1 MSMQTLQIGCN
12 QQVYRT
18 FTLPY
23 SGTVLV
29 RIGQEV
35 AAGDP
40 IAEVRMPARYQVFDV
55 VNNFKINPRHIDRYI
70 ERLVGEPVKAGDIIA
85 QKSGIIGRIFRASE
99 DGMVVAIR
107 DGKITLALG
116 EKVVQVLAAFPGTVV
131 EIISEQGAVIATQGA
146 LLQGIWGNG
155 LNVSAVLTRWGEEAE
170 AEKADGFAGK
180 ILAVDHCASRAQLN
194 RYMAQQPAGM
204 VFGSVL
210 PQVLPELEQADIPMM
225 VLVGFGELP
234 LDPISL
240 QMLKQM
246 QGQMVALNANPP
258 DPLEGTHPELI
269 LPGRAQF
276 TEELFP
282 AEELLKVGRRVRLL
296 GKPYAGSVG
305 TVIELPELPE
315 MFASG
320 LVMEAVVVQ
329 REDGQVIRVPRANI
343 VVIIE

>member
-23 SGTVLV
+23 SGTDLV

-40 IAEVRMPARYQVFDV
+40 IAEVRMPARFQVFDV

-85 QKSGIIGRIFRASE
+85 QKSGIIGRIFRAPE

-107 DGKITLALG
+107 DGKITLAMG

-131 EIISEQGAVIATQGA
+131 EIISERGAVIATQGA

-204 VFGSVL
+204 VFGSIL
-210 PQVLPELEQADIPMM
+210 PQVLPELERADIPMM

-246 QGQMVALNANPP
+246 QGQMVTLNATTP

-305 TVIELPELPE
+305 TVIELPEQPE

>member
-131 EIISEQGAVIATQGA
+131 EIISERGAVIATQGA

-155 LNVSAVLTRWGEEAE
+155 LNVSAVLTHWGEEAD
-170 AEKADGFAGK
+170 AEKTDGFAGK

-204 VFGSVL
+204 VFGSIL
-210 PQVLPELEQADIPMM
+210 PQVLPELERADIPMM

-246 QGQMVALNANPP
+246 QGQTVALNATTP

-282 AEELLKVGRRVRLL
+282 TEELLKVGRRVRLL

-305 TVIELPELPE
+305 TVIELPEQPE

-329 REDGQVIRVPRANI
+329 REDEQVIRVPRANI

>member
-204 VFGSVL
+204 VFGSIL
-210 PQVLPELEQADIPMM
+210 PQVLPELERADIPMM

-246 QGQMVALNANPP
+246 QGQMVTLNATTP

-305 TVIELPELPE
+305 TVIELPEQPE

-329 REDGQVIRVPRANI
+329 REDEQVIRVPRANI

>member
-204 VFGSVL
+204 VFGSIL
-210 PQVLPELEQADIPMM
+210 PQVLPELERADIPMM

-246 QGQMVALNANPP
+246 QGQMVTLNATTP

-305 TVIELPELPE
+305 TVIELPEQPE

>member
-40 IAEVRMPARYQVFDV
+40 IAEVRMPAHFQVFDV

-85 QKSGIIGRIFRASE
+85 QKSGIIGRIFRAPE

-107 DGKITLALG
+107 DGKITLAMG

-194 RYMAQQPAGM
+194 RYLAEQPAGM
-204 VFGSVL
+204 VFGSIL
-210 PQVLPELEQADIPMM
+210 PQMLPELERADIPMM

-246 QGQMVALNANPP
+246 QGQTVALNATTP

-305 TVIELPELPE
+305 TVIELPEQPE

-329 REDGQVIRVPRANI
+329 REDGQVIRVPRSNI

>member
-116 EKVVQVLAAFPGTVV
+116 EKVVQVLVAFPGTVV

-155 LNVSAVLTRWGEEAE
+155 LNVSAVLTRWGEEVE

-194 RYMAQQPAGM
+194 RYLAEQPAGM

-210 PQVLPELEQADIPMM
+210 PQVLPELERADIPMM

-246 QGQMVALNANPP
+246 QGQMVVLNANPP

-305 TVIELPELPE
+305 TVIELPEQPE

-329 REDGQVIRVPRANI
+329 REDEQVIRVPRANI

>member
-12 QQVYRT
+12 QQIYRS
-18 FTLPY
+18 FTLPH

-40 IAEVRMPARYQVFDV
+40 IAEVRMPARFQVFDV

-85 QKSGIIGRIFRASE
+85 QKSGIIARIFRAPE

-131 EIISEQGAVIATQGA
+131 EIIAEQGAVVATQGT
-146 LLQGIWGNG
+146 LLQGVWGNG
-155 LNVSAVLTRWGEEAE
+155 SNVSGLLTRWGEEASP
-170 AEKADGFAGK
+170 EKEDDIAGK
-180 ILAVDHCASRAQLN
+180 IVVVDHCASRAQLD

-204 VFGSVL
+204 VFGSIL
-210 PQVLPELEQADIPMM
+210 PQVLPELERADIPTM

-234 LDPISL
+234 IDPISS

-246 QGQMVALNANPP
+246 QGQTVALNATSP
-258 DPLEGTHPELI
+258 DPIEGIHPELI

-276 TEELFP
+276 SDELFP
-282 AEELLKVGRRVRLL
+282 AEELLEVGRRVRLL

-305 TVIELPELPE
+305 TIIELPEQPE

-320 LVMEAVVVQ
+320 LVLEAVVVQ

-343 VVIIE
+343 VVILE

>member
-305 TVIELPELPE
+305 TVIELPEQPE

-329 REDGQVIRVPRANI
+329 REDEQVIRVPRANI

>member
-116 EKVVQVLAAFPGTVV
+116 EKVVQVLVAFPGTVV

-155 LNVSAVLTRWGEEAE
+155 LNVSAVLTRWGEEVE

-194 RYMAQQPAGM
+194 RYLAEQPAGM

-210 PQVLPELEQADIPMM
+210 PQVLPELERADIPMM

-246 QGQMVALNANPP
+246 QGQMVVLNANPT

-305 TVIELPELPE
+305 TVIELPEQPE

-329 REDGQVIRVPRANI
+329 REDEQVIRVPRANI

>member
-155 LNVSAVLTRWGEEAE
+155 LNVSAVLTHWGEEVE

-246 QGQMVALNANPP
+246 QGQTVTLNATTP

>member
-1 MSMQTLQIGCN
+1 
-12 QQVYRT
+12 
-18 FTLPY
+18 
-23 SGTVLV
+23 
-29 RIGQEV
+29 
-35 AAGDP
+35 
-40 IAEVRMPARYQVFDV
+40 
-55 VNNFKINPRHIDRYI
+55 
-70 ERLVGEPVKAGDIIA
+70 
-85 QKSGIIGRIFRASE
+85 
-99 DGMVVAIR
+99 
-107 DGKITLALG
+107 
-116 EKVVQVLAAFPGTVV
+116 
-131 EIISEQGAVIATQGA
+131 
-146 LLQGIWGNG
+146 
-155 LNVSAVLTRWGEEAE
+155 
-170 AEKADGFAGK
+170 
-180 ILAVDHCASRAQLN
+180 
-194 RYMAQQPAGM
+194 MAQQPAGM

-246 QGQMVALNANPP
+246 QGQTVTLNATTP

-305 TVIELPELPE
+305 TVIELPEQPE

-329 REDGQVIRVPRANI
+329 REDGQVIRVPRSNI

>member
-1 MSMQTLQIGCN
+1 MSLQTLQIGCN

-170 AEKADGFAGK
+170 AEKEDGIAGK
-180 ILAVDHCASRAQLN
+180 IVAVDHCASRAQLN

-204 VFGSVL
+204 VFGSIL
-210 PQVLPELEQADIPMM
+210 PQVLPELERADIPMM

-246 QGQMVALNANPP
+246 QGQTVALDATTPI
-258 DPLEGTHPELI
+258 PLEGTHPELI

-305 TVIELPELPE
+305 TVIELPEQPE

>member
-12 QQVYRT
+12 QQIYRS

-40 IAEVRMPARYQVFDV
+40 IAEVRMPARFQVFDV

-85 QKSGIIGRIFRASE
+85 QKSGIIARIFRAPE

-131 EIISEQGAVIATQGA
+131 EIIAEQGAVVATQGA
-146 LLQGIWGNG
+146 LLQGVWGNG
-155 LNVSAVLTRWGEEAE
+155 LNVSGFLTRWNEEVGT
-170 AEKADGFAGK
+170 EKEDGIAGK
-180 ILAVDHCASRAQLN
+180 IIVVDHCASRAQLN
-194 RYMAQQPAGM
+194 RYMAQQPAGI
-204 VFGSVL
+204 VFGSIL
-210 PQVLPELEQADIPMM
+210 PQVLPELERADIPSM

-234 LDPISL
+234 IDPISS

-246 QGQMVALNANPP
+246 QGQTVALNAASP

-269 LPGRAQF
+269 FPGRAQF
-276 TEELFP
+276 IEELFP

-305 TVIELPELPE
+305 TIIELPEQPE

-329 REDGQVIRVPRANI
+329 RDDGQVIRVPRANI
-343 VVIIE
+343 VVLIE

>member
-155 LNVSAVLTRWGEEAE
+155 LNVSAVLTHWSEEAGV
-170 AEKADGFAGK
+170 EKEDGIAGK

-204 VFGSVL
+204 VFSSIL
-210 PQVLPELEQADIPMM
+210 PQILPELERADIPMM

-246 QGQMVALNANPP
+246 QGQMVTLNATTP

>member
-12 QQVYRT
+12 RQIYRS
-18 FTLPY
+18 FTLPH

-40 IAEVRMPARYQVFDV
+40 IAEVRMPARFQVFDV

-85 QKSGIIGRIFRASE
+85 QNSGIIARIFRAPE

-116 EKVVQVLAAFPGTVV
+116 EKVVQALAAFPGTVV
-131 EIISEQGAVIATQGA
+131 EIIAEQGAVVATQGT
-146 LLQGIWGNG
+146 LLQGVWGNG
-155 LNVSAVLTRWGEEAE
+155 LNVSGLLTRWGEEASPE
-170 AEKADGFAGK
+170 EENGIAGK
-180 ILAVDHCASRAQLN
+180 IVVVDHCASREQFN
-194 RYMAQQPAGM
+194 RYLAQQPVGM
-204 VFGSVL
+204 VFGSIL
-210 PQVLPELEQADIPMM
+210 PQVLPELERADIPTM

-234 LDPISL
+234 IDSISS

-246 QGQMVALNANPP
+246 QGQTVALNATSP

-276 TEELFP
+276 SEELFP
-282 AEELLKVGRRVRLL
+282 AEELLEVGRRVRLL

-305 TVIELPELPE
+305 TIIELPEQPE

-320 LVMEAVVVQ
+320 LVLEAVVM
-329 REDGQVIRVPRANI
+329 RRDDGQVIRVPRANI

>member
-12 QQVYRT
+12 QQIYRS
-18 FTLPY
+18 FTLPHN
-23 SGTVLV
+23 GTVLV

-40 IAEVRMPARYQVFDV
+40 IAEVRMPASFQVFDV
-55 VNNFKINPRHIDRYI
+55 INNFKINPRHIDRYI

-85 QKSGIIGRIFRASE
+85 QKSGIVARIFRAPE

-131 EIISEQGAVIATQGA
+131 EIMAEQGAVVATQGA
-146 LLQGIWGNG
+146 LLQGVWGNG
-155 LNVSAVLTRWGEEAE
+155 LNASGLLTHWSEEAGD
-170 AEKADGFAGK
+170 EKEDSIAGK
-180 ILAVDHCASRAQLN
+180 IVVVEHCASRAQLN

-204 VFGSVL
+204 VFGSIL
-210 PQVLPELEQADIPMM
+210 PEVLPELERADIPTM

-234 LDPISL
+234 IDPISS

-246 QGQMVALNANPP
+246 QGQTVALNATSP

-276 TEELFP
+276 SEELFP

-305 TVIELPELPE
+305 TIIELPEQPE

-320 LVMEAVVVQ
+320 LVLEAVVVQ
-329 REDGQVIRVPRANI
+329 RDDGQVIRVPRANI
-343 VVIIE
+343 VVILE

>member
-1 MSMQTLQIGCN
+1 MSVQTLQIGCN
-12 QQVYRT
+12 QQIYRT

-23 SGTVLV
+23 SSTVLV
-29 RIGQEV
+29 RTGQEV

-40 IAEVRMPARYQVFDV
+40 IAEVRIPARYQVFDL

-70 ERLVGEPVKAGDIIA
+70 ERLVGEPVKAGDIVA
-85 QKSGIIGRIFRASE
+85 EKSGIIARIFRAPE
-99 DGMVVAIR
+99 NGMIVAIR

-116 EKVVQVLAAFPGTVV
+116 EKVIQVLAGFPGTIVQ
-131 EIISEQGAVIATQGA
+131 IIAERGAVIATQGA
-146 LLQGIWGNG
+146 LLQGVWGNG
-155 LNVSAVLTRWGEEAE
+155 LNVSAILTYWGEEAG
-170 AEKADGFAGK
+170 AEKEDGNTGK
-180 ILAVDHCASRAQLN
+180 LVVVDHCASRAQLDW
-194 RYMAQQPAGM
+194 YLAQQPAGM
-204 VFGSVL
+204 IFGSVL
-210 PQVLPELEQADIPMM
+210 PQVLPELERADIPMI

-234 LDPISL
+234 IDHLST

-246 QGQMVALNANPP
+246 QGQMVVCNANPSN
-258 DPLEGTHPELI
+258 PLEGTHPELI

-282 AEELLKVGRRVRLL
+282 AEALLKVGRRVRLL

-305 TVIELPELPE
+305 TVIALPEQPE

-320 LVMEAVVVQ
+320 LVMEAAVVQ
-329 REDGQVIRVPRANI
+329 REDEQVIRVPRANI

>member
-12 QQVYRT
+12 QQIYRS
-18 FTLPY
+18 FTLPH
-23 SGTVLV
+23 SGMVLV

-40 IAEVRMPARYQVFDV
+40 IAEVRMPARFQVFDV

-85 QKSGIIGRIFRASE
+85 QKSGIIARIFRAPE

-131 EIISEQGAVIATQGA
+131 EIISEQGAVVATQGA
-146 LLQGIWGNG
+146 LLQGVWGNG
-155 LNVSAVLTRWGEEAE
+155 LNESGFLTRWGEEAGL
-170 AEKADGFAGK
+170 EKEDGIAGK
-180 ILAVDHCASRAQLN
+180 IIVVDHCASRAQLN

-204 VFGSVL
+204 VFGSIL
-210 PQVLPELEQADIPMM
+210 PQVLPELERADIPTM

-234 LDPISL
+234 IDPISS

-246 QGQMVALNANPP
+246 QGQTVALNATSP

-276 TEELFP
+276 SEELFP
-282 AEELLKVGRRVRLL
+282 AEELLEIGRRVRLL

-305 TVIELPELPE
+305 TIIELPEQPE

-329 REDGQVIRVPRANI
+329 RDDGQVIRIPRANI

>member
-1 MSMQTLQIGCN
+1 MQTLQIGCN

-116 EKVVQVLAAFPGTVV
+116 EKVVQVLVAFPGTVV

-155 LNVSAVLTRWGEEAE
+155 LNVSAVLTRWGEEVE

-194 RYMAQQPAGM
+194 RYLAEQPAGM

-210 PQVLPELEQADIPMM
+210 PQVLPELERADIPMM

-246 QGQMVALNANPP
+246 QGQMVVLNANPP

-305 TVIELPELPE
+305 TVIELPEQPE

-329 REDGQVIRVPRANI
+329 REDEQVIRVPRANI

>member
-29 RIGQEV
+29 QIGQEV

-155 LNVSAVLTRWGEEAE
+155 LNVSAVLTNWGEEPG
-170 AEKADGFAGK
+170 AEKEAGIAGK
-180 ILAVDHCASRAQLN
+180 IVAVDHCASRPQLN

-210 PQVLPELEQADIPMM
+210 PQMLPELEQADIPMM

-305 TVIELPELPE
+305 TVIELPEQPE

>member
-329 REDGQVIRVPRANI
+329 REDEQVIRVPRANI

>member
-1 MSMQTLQIGCN
+1 
-12 QQVYRT
+12 
-18 FTLPY
+18 
-23 SGTVLV
+23 
-29 RIGQEV
+29 
-35 AAGDP
+35 
-40 IAEVRMPARYQVFDV
+40 
-55 VNNFKINPRHIDRYI
+55 
-70 ERLVGEPVKAGDIIA
+70 
-85 QKSGIIGRIFRASE
+85 
-99 DGMVVAIR
+99 
-107 DGKITLALG
+107 
-116 EKVVQVLAAFPGTVV
+116 
-131 EIISEQGAVIATQGA
+131 
-146 LLQGIWGNG
+146 
-155 LNVSAVLTRWGEEAE
+155 
-170 AEKADGFAGK
+170 
-180 ILAVDHCASRAQLN
+180 
-194 RYMAQQPAGM
+194 M
-204 VFGSVL
+204 VFGSIL
-210 PQVLPELEQADIPMM
+210 PQVLPELERADIPMM

-282 AEELLKVGRRVRLL
+282 TEELLKVGRRVRLL

-305 TVIELPELPE
+305 TVIELPEQPE

-329 REDGQVIRVPRANI
+329 REDEQVIRVPRANI

>member
-12 QQVYRT
+12 QQIYRS
-18 FTLPY
+18 FTLPH

-40 IAEVRMPARYQVFDV
+40 IAEVRMPARFQVFDV

-155 LNVSAVLTRWGEEAE
+155 LNVSAVLTRWGEEVE

-194 RYMAQQPAGM
+194 RYLAEQPAGM

-210 PQVLPELEQADIPMM
+210 PQVLPELERADIPMM

-246 QGQMVALNANPP
+246 QGQTVTLNATTP

-305 TVIELPELPE
+305 TVIELPEQPE

>member
-12 QQVYRT
+12 QQIYRS
-18 FTLPY
+18 FTLPH

-40 IAEVRMPARYQVFDV
+40 IAEVRMPARFQVFDV

-85 QKSGIIGRIFRASE
+85 QKSGIIARIFRAPE

-131 EIISEQGAVIATQGA
+131 EIIAEQGAVVATQGT
-146 LLQGIWGNG
+146 LLQGVWGNG
-155 LNVSAVLTRWGEEAE
+155 LNVSGLLTRWDEEASP
-170 AEKADGFAGK
+170 EKEDGIAGK
-180 ILAVDHCASRAQLN
+180 IVVVDHCASREQLN

-204 VFGSVL
+204 VFGSIL
-210 PQVLPELEQADIPMM
+210 PQVLPELERANIPTM

-234 LDPISL
+234 IDPISS

-246 QGQMVALNANPP
+246 QGQTVALNATSP

-276 TEELFP
+276 SEELFP
-282 AEELLKVGRRVRLL
+282 AEELLEVGRRVRLL

-305 TVIELPELPE
+305 IIIELPEQPE

-320 LVMEAVVVQ
+320 LVLEAVVVQ
-329 REDGQVIRVPRANI
+329 RDDGQVIRVPRANM